1 MKESDP
7 IAPLSAA
14 LIGVV
19 LVLTPIDWKIKL
31 VSSSVLCIPGIAL
44 AASEIGKVKDR
55 KTEVERLEE
64 ERRALEES
72 AALTEQRLE
81 IRQAEIDQLSRQ
93 LEADLQEAATI
104 KATAESEARQ
114 LRQEAESQVEALWSE
129 VQAIE
134 TSAKIQA
141 IATANQAETERD
153 RILQEARLKAEQ
165 LQHNAQL
172 VEQSLRA
179 DVAEVRRRAAQ
190 SIKRAR
196 QHWRSRQA
204 SLTLEFESALKTDR
218 KKLQIERD
226 RINGELALERA
237 QTQEKIVI
245 ALREAEEVKRKA
257 QEEIEALRA
266 EFEQEKQE
274 AIDLISD
281 EFNRENEEK
290 LEEQR
295 QALNKQL
302 KAKQQEL
309 NDLIDQAN
317 QELEEAKANLQE
329 HYESTYQQWL
339 LPHVIEVN
347 RLQEEVEDWKARY
360 MSAEEELAAS
370 KDIILPD
377 SPWMHDHKC
386 KAYNLLMWFKA
397 KGVML
402 NYYNSSIDEEGNFT
416 LFFKPW
422 QGGAKGKKAI
432 EGCFDGMI
440 SEWGLMAKP
449 QVGETVESWFIKL
462 VPAANKTRSLEQ
474 EFRQF
479 GGFPFNSLR
488 VPVESE
494 HQQLQIPISFDGLG
508 EETRRRAM
516 TEASYQEKIDYMMAY
531 KPGRLPKPVTYEI
544 TPQEFKAVDWWSNW
558 RSVATK
564 GEEANIREVNKLLTA
579 VYGVSVGS
587 STESRDRVTGES
599 LRQRI
604 HRIMHL
610 LKIESRIKDDDN

>member
-1 MKESDP
+1 MSQEKDP
-7 IAPLSAA
+7 VIPLASA
-14 LIGVV
+14 LIGIG
-19 LVLTPIDWKIKL
+19 LLLTPVDWQFKL
-31 VSSSVLCIPGIAL
+31 ISSGVLSIPGFTL
-44 AASEIGKVKDR
+44 AASEVGRIKDR
-55 KTEVERLEE
+55 KSEAERLEN
-64 ERRALEES
+64 ERRALEEKI
-72 AALTEQRLE
+72 ALIERSLLVSRSEIEQ
-81 IRQAEIDQLSRQ
+81 QLRQ

-104 KATAESEARQ
+104 KASAENEARQ
-114 LRQEAESQVEALWSE
+114 LKQKAEAEIEALWSE
-129 VQAIE
+129 VQGIE
-134 TSAKIQA
+134 NSAKATA
-141 IATANQAETERD
+141 IATTSIAESESD
-153 RILQEARLKAEQ
+153 RILQEARLKADQ
-165 LQHNAQL
+165 LQHNVQL
-172 VEQSLRA
+172 IEQSLRA
-179 DVAEVRRRAAQ
+179 DVVEVRRRAAQ

-196 QHWRSRQA
+196 RHWRSRVRLLRA
-204 SLTLEFESALKTDR
+204 EFESALKTDR
-218 KKLQIERD
+218 KELEIERD
-226 RINGELALERA
+226 RINSELALERA
-237 QTQEKIVI
+237 QTQETVTN
-245 ALREAEEVKRKA
+245 ALREAEEAKLKA
-257 QEEIEALRA
+257 QEEIKALKE

-290 LEEQR
+290 LEKQR

-302 KAKQQEL
+302 EAKQQKL

-329 HYESTYQQWL
+329 HYEATYQQWL

-347 RLQEEVEDWKARY
+347 RLQEEIEDWKSRY

-370 KDIILPD
+370 KDILLPEN
-377 SPWMHDHKC
+377 PWSHDHKS
-386 KAYNLLMWFKA
+386 KAYNVLLWFKS

-402 NYYNSSIDEEGNFT
+402 NYYNSAIDEDGNFT

-440 SEWGLMAKP
+440 SDWGLIAKP
-449 QVGETVESWFIKL
+449 QLGETVESWFLKMM
-462 VPAANKTRSLEQ
+462 PAANKAKTLEQ

-488 VPVESE
+488 VPVETE
-494 HQQLQIPISFDGLG
+494 QQLQIPISFDGLG

-516 TEASYQEKIDYMMAY
+516 TEASYQQKIDFMMTY
-531 KPGRLPKPVTYEI
+531 KPGKLPKPVTYEI
-544 TPQEFKAVDWWSNW
+544 TPQELKAVDWWTNW

-564 GEEANIREVNKLLTA
+564 GAEPNIREVNRLLTA
-579 VYGVSVGS
+579 VYGLSVGS

-599 LRQRI
+599 LRQRM

-610 LKIESRIKDDDN
+610 LKIESRVSEDEN